1 MKPNLKI
8 HDDLESLSLAAAEFV
23 TRRAE
28 QGVNLRGYFTIALS
42 GGSTPKKLYRDL
54 AADPFAERFPWHNS
68 HFFYSDERLVGPDDP
83 ESNFGMTSQAMLEK
97 VPVEDRHIYPVP
109 TSAGS
114 VQQAAEL
121 YEKKLRHVFENI
133 ENEYGTDYNRSFPR
147 LDLILLGLGA
157 DGHTASLFP
166 GDPVLAQKLRWI
178 VPVKAPAGYTTRERV
193 SFTLGLINQA
203 ACVVFLVSGREK
215 NSVVKAILNEP
226 EKAFELYPAARVDPV
241 DGELVWFADREA
253 VS

>member
-1 MKPNLKI
+1 
-8 HDDLESLSLAAAEFV
+8 
-23 TRRAE
+23 
-28 QGVNLRGYFTIALS
+28 
-42 GGSTPKKLYRDL
+42 
-54 AADPFAERFPWHNS
+54 
-68 HFFYSDERLVGPDDP
+68 
-83 ESNFGMTSQAMLEK
+83 MLEK
-97 VPVEDRHIYPVP
+97 VPVDNHRIYPVP
-109 TSAGS
+109 ISAGS

-133 ENEYGTDYNRSFPR
+133 ENQYDTDYNWSFPR
-147 LDLILLGLGA
+147 FDLVLLGLGA

-166 GDPVLAQKLRWI
+166 GDPVLVEKQRWI

-226 EKAFELYPAARVDPV
+226 EKAFELYPAARVAPV
-241 DGELVWFADREA
+241 DGEFVWFADRESA
-253 VS
+253 S